1 MQQSSNAITWY
12 FLVPHVAVHDVT
24 SPVGL
29 HEDYL
34 SFLQLFLSAAHNKA
48 SVEVGVSSCCG
59 GKGAAAAHTREQEIK
74 ADQSNGLSRQNC
86 CGSSAGC
93 RCGGECTCE
102 TGCACKKGKQSKL

>member
-1 MQQSSNAITWY
+1 MLSGDD
-12 FLVPHVAVHDVT
+12 FLVPQFAVQGVH
-24 SPVGL
+24 PLVGL
-29 HEDYL
+29 HETLPQFPEALHL
-34 SFLQLFLSAAHNKA
+34 SLPAAHNKA

-74 ADQSNGLSRQNC
+74 ADHGNGLSRQNC

-102 TGCACKKGKQSKL
+102 TGCACKKGMQSKL